1 MGLISRMTTFV
12 KVKLTHLL
20 DRAED
25 PRETLDYAYERQLQ
39 LLQQVR
45 RGIVDVTTSKRRL
58 ELQRAKLQES
68 LDRLTEQARQAL
80 SLGREDLA
88 RLALERKAIAQQQID
103 DLDTQIR
110 TLEQEQAKLE
120 QAEMRLRAKVE
131 AFRTR
136 KEVIKAQ
143 YSAAEAQVRINEAV
157 TGISEEMAD
166 VGLALE
172 RAEEKTHQ
180 LQARASAIDELLAS
194 GVLED
199 LTGTRQDSIERELA
213 RVSVSES
220 VETELAAL
228 RRQLGQGDTPKQL
241 PEGGSS

>member
-1 MGLISRMTTFV
+1 MTTV
-12 KVKLTHLL
+12 IKAKLSHLL

-58 ELQRAKLQES
+58 EIQRGQLQQKVDQ
-68 LDRLTEQARQAL
+68 LTEQAKQAL
-80 SLGREDLA
+80 AVGHEDLA
-88 RLALERKAIAQQQID
+88 RMALERKALAQQQITE
-103 DLDTQIR
+103 LDQQIA

-120 QAEMRLRAKVE
+120 QAEMRLRTKVE

-143 YSAAEAQVRINEAV
+143 YSSAEAQVRINEAV

-172 RAEEKTHQ
+172 RAERKTEE
-180 LQARASAIDELLAS
+180 LQARAGAIDELLAS
-194 GVLED
+194 GALED
-199 LTGTRQDSIERELA
+199 VTAGSGQDDISRELS
-213 RVSVSES
+213 RVTVSQS
-220 VETELAAL
+220 IDAELAAL
-228 RRQLGQGDTPKQL
+228 RRELGQPEQPKPL
-241 PEGGSS
+241 GEGKQAQ